1 MVAAMRARV
10 EETNACALPGCA
22 IKYETFIP
30 AMWQAVARGFVS
42 HDAACFVGDGLRHG
56 FTAGVDVP
64 ALARMGNRWFANYNT
79 AVGARVAV
87 RQAIMKRVDRGKTF
101 SLGVW
106 SSQLA
111 GQLRD
116 TFTNTFIAPLGAV
129 EKALEK
135 GVYRP
140 TTDHSRTGLNA
151 NTDLSFLRHSL
162 QTYDEIAYFL
172 QTDYFMRMSD
182 VEDAFPMLPLHP
194 DVWPYFMYRFYLDD
208 TSDTEGLFL
217 NTFAGHKP
225 VCSDGHPLTRL
236 VWDLYCDARLTRR
249 LYCDAAFFSQ
259 PRQIPKVRGI
269 FAWHLDETVA
279 RTARGRWVCPSS

>member
-1 MVAAMRARV
+1 MRARV

-22 IKYETFIP
+22 IKYDTFIP
-30 AMWQAVARGFVS
+30 AMWRAVARGFVS

-87 RQAIMKRVDRGKTF
+87 RQAIMKRVDRGKTL

-106 SSQLA
+106 TSQLA
-111 GQLRD
+111 RQLRD

-135 GVYRP
+135 GVFRP

-151 NTDLSFLRHSL
+151 NTRCGRSRCNH
-162 QTYDEIAYFL
+162 
-172 QTDYFMRMSD
+172 
-182 VEDAFPMLPLHP
+182 
-194 DVWPYFMYRFYLDD
+194 
-208 TSDTEGLFL
+208 G
-217 NTFAGHKP
+217 
-225 VCSDGHPLTRL
+225 RL
-236 VWDLYCDARLTRR
+236 KCQR
-249 LYCDAAFFSQ
+249 
-259 PRQIPKVRGI
+259 
-269 FAWHLDETVA
+269 
-279 RTARGRWVCPSS
+279 PSI